1 MDKRTPKTKPTQRTI
16 VITGFTAAAIITTIA
31 ALAFGIPTGAFTATE
46 LLDPGAATRYFLPLA
61 IIVHD
66 IAGALTVGTAF
77 LAATTLR
84 QPGKHRNRNYLPT
97 SAATAIHRTLI
108 ASSTTWAI
116 AALTSL
122 ILRYSS
128 ISASPLTDPTFGQ
141 QLTAAI
147 TGTAYFQ
154 YFTFALIAIA
164 IAAVIA
170 AGPPTPTLA
179 AAVAA
184 LGSLAWYSI
193 AQTGHAAAAGSHELA
208 VSGWWLH
215 ALGASAWLG
224 GLAALALAGAATPTN
239 KLTNLRTSVERYSRI
254 AFVAALIVIASG
266 IINGALR
273 FTHPKDLASW
283 YGAMLITKTVLTT
296 GLILA
301 GYHHRTKL
309 IPALKNATTWRPFWK
324 IIGAELAGFSFIMG
338 VSGILSRTAS
348 PRPDTPETTGITPAE
363 IVTGQPLPPWPTGI
377 HWLIE
382 WAPDT
387 LWVIVCFVLA
397 ERYLH
402 GYRLLRAR
410 GDHWPAWKLALWL
423 TAIITLAY
431 LLNGAPM
438 VYGTL
443 LFSAHMLQHMLLSML
458 VPMMLVLASPLNLLL
473 RATIG
478 RSDGT
483 RGIREWI
490 LWFVHTP
497 WAQFFAN
504 PVVAAINFTGSIII
518 FYFSPL
524 FAMAVSNHIGH
535 HLMTVHFLLAG
546 YLFAQVLIG
555 DDPGIKRPA
564 YPMRIV
570 LLFATMAFHAFFGVS
585 LMSSDSVI
593 ASTYFSSL
601 GWGIDL
607 LEDQRYGGGVAWG
620 IGEVPTLVLALI
632 VAMRWSQSDAAIAK
646 RNDRKAERDGDA
658 DLKAYN
664 DMLAQRRN
672 QNPN

>member
-1 MDKRTPKTKPTQRTI
+1 MQQQSDITKTKQRHT
-16 VITGFTAAAIITTIA
+16 VIFGVAAALLL
-31 ALAFGIPTGAFTATE
+31 ALVATLTFAIPSDTFTATE
-46 LLDPGAATRYFLPLA
+46 LLDPGALTRYLLPVM
-61 IIVHD
+61 IVGHD
-66 IAGALTVGTAF
+66 IAGTLTVGAAI
-77 LAATTLR
+77 LAATALTT
-84 QPGKHRNRNYLPT
+84 PGKHRTRNYLPER
-97 SAATAIHRTLI
+97 AAKAIHRTII
-108 ASSTTWAI
+108 ASSTIW
-116 AALTSL
+116 ALTALLSL

-128 ISASPLTDPTFGQ
+128 ISASSLTDPTFGQ

-147 TGTAYFQ
+147 SNTAYFQ
-154 YFTFALIAIA
+154 YFTFALIVIA
-164 IAAVIA
+164 IAAVVA
-170 AGPPTPTLA
+170 AGPKTPTTA

-184 LGSLAWYSI
+184 LGAIAWYSI

-208 VSGWWLH
+208 VSGWWIH
-215 ALGASAWLG
+215 AVGASAWLG
-224 GLAALALAGAATPTN
+224 GLATLAIAGALTKTT
-239 KLTNLRTSVERYSRI
+239 KITNLRTTVERYSRI
-254 AFVAALIVIASG
+254 AFVAALLVITSG
-266 IINGALR
+266 VVNAALR
-273 FTHPKDLASW
+273 FTHPRDLVSW
-283 YGAMLITKTVLTT
+283 YGAMLITKTILTT
-296 GLILA
+296 ALVAA
-301 GYHHRTKL
+301 GYWHRTKL
-309 IPALKNATTWRPFWK
+309 IQALGNATAWKPFWK
-324 IIGAELAGFSFIMG
+324 LITAELAGFAIIMG
-338 VSGILSRTAS
+338 VAGVLSRTAS

-363 IVTGQPLPPWPTGI
+363 IVTGQPLPPWPTGST
-377 HWLIE
+377 WLTE

-402 GYRLLRAR
+402 GFRLLRAR
-410 GDHWPAWKLALWL
+410 GDHWPIWKLALWL
-423 TAIITLAY
+423 TATLTLAY

-458 VPMMLVLASPLNLLL
+458 IPMLLVLSSPLNLLL
-473 RATIG
+473 RATTG

-490 LWFVHTP
+490 LWLVHSP
-497 WAQFFAN
+497 WAQFFAK
-504 PVVAAINFTGSIII
+504 PPVAAINFTGSIII

-524 FAMAVSNHIGH
+524 FALAVSNHIGH

-564 YPMRIV
+564 YPMRLV

-585 LMSSDSVI
+585 LMSSDSII

-607 LEDQRYGGGVAWG
+607 LEDQRQGGGVAWG
-620 IGEVPTLVLALI
+620 IGEIPTLALALI
-632 VAMRWSQSDAAIAK
+632 VAMRWSQSDTALAK
-646 RNDRKAERDGDA
+646 RNDRKAERDDDA

-664 DMLAQRRN
+664 AMLAQRRN
-672 QNPN
+672 SDAE